1 MNYGQG
7 LCYFAFCMIKG
18 KNLIHQAAFF
28 GLLLSFLNSNSQT
41 NGDNKYPQ
49 GYFAN
54 PLNIPMSLS
63 ANFGELRPNHWHMG
77 LDIRTDQ
84 KENYPVF
91 ASADGYVAHIGI
103 RPQSFGKFIIINHP
117 NGYSTLYAHLNE
129 FYPSLEKYVRARQ
142 TEKESWAI
150 EIDFTEKDFK
160 VKKGN
165 EIAKSGNTGGSQGPH
180 LHFEIRETKTDRSLN
195 PLLFGMPLQDD
206 VSPTLLKLAIY
217 DRSISTYDQTPKL
230 FSLKKN
236 DSGYVIPKVP
246 ILKTGFKTLSFAIQ
260 AIDKFTGSQN
270 GNGIYTARIFKD
282 EEPIAE
288 FVLDEIDYSES
299 EYINGQIDY
308 RYYKAGKGYLQHIS
322 PLPGRQ
328 ERIYHLYN
336 EDGLIHL
343 DDTLQH
349 TITIQVGDA
358 NENFSSTSFLI
369 QFTDSIN
376 TNRPA
381 RKSDNLIPGNV
392 NVIEKTSF
400 EAYLPARCIYDSI
413 EPVYNNY
420 GSTLPNAVSELHQ
433 LNDNSYP
440 VHEEMIIRIK
450 PTIQVKKEWRDKI
463 VIQRNAGNAIL
474 KPAWQGEWLS
484 AKTGA
489 FGSFI
494 ALVDLTPPQLN
505 SIGKGDTVN
514 LSPASR
520 IVFTPTDNYGIKSFH
535 AELDGK
541 WLMFTNDKGR
551 SWIYKFDEQCPFGVH
566 ELKVRIEDI
575 VGNVTE
581 KTWWFKKYPYTPP
594 KKKVYKKKK
603 SSKKTVTK
611 KKK

>member
-1 MNYGQG
+1 MV
-7 LCYFAFCMIKG
+7 KG
-18 KNLIHQAAFF
+18 KYLIQRAAFF
-28 GLLLSFLNSNSQT
+28 VLLLSSLSSKSQSNH
-41 NGDNKYPQ
+41 DNKYPQ

-84 KENYPVF
+84 KENQPVF

-129 FYPSLEKYVRARQ
+129 FYPALEKYVREKQ

-150 EIDFTEKDFK
+150 ELDFTEKDFK

-180 LHFEIRETKTDRSLN
+180 LHFEIRETKTDRNLN

-206 VSPTLLKLAIY
+206 VAPTLLKLAMY
-217 DRSISTYDQTPKL
+217 DRSISTYNQTPKI
-230 FSLKKN
+230 FSLKKT
-236 DSGYVIPKVP
+236 DSGYIIPKMPV
-246 ILKTGFKTLSFAIQ
+246 LKTGFKTLSFAIQ
-260 AIDKFTGSQN
+260 AVDKFTGSQN

-288 FVLDEIDYSES
+288 FVLDEIDYSET
-299 EYINGQIDY
+299 EYVNAQIDY
-308 RYYKAGKGYLQHIS
+308 RYYKAGRGYFQHIS
-322 PLPGRQ
+322 PLPGRE
-328 ERIYHLYN
+328 ERVYHLYN

-349 TITIQVGDA
+349 TITIQIGDA
-358 NENFSSTSFLI
+358 NDNFSSTSFLI
-369 QFTDSIN
+369 QFTNSIS
-376 TNRPA
+376 TNKIA
-381 RKSDNLIPGNV
+381 SGSNNFIPGNV
-392 NVIEKTSF
+392 NIIEKKDF
-400 EAYLPARCIYDSI
+400 EAFLPEKCIYDTI
-413 EPVYNNY
+413 QIVYNNIS
-420 GSTLPNAVSELHQ
+420 STLPNAVSALHQ

-440 VHEEMIIRIK
+440 VHEEMTIRVK
-450 PTIQVKKEWRDKI
+450 PTIEIKKEWRDKI

-474 KPAWQGEWLS
+474 KPVWQGEWLS
-484 AKTGA
+484 ANTGA

-494 ALVDLTPPQLN
+494 ALVDLAPPQIN

-520 IVFTPTDNYGIKSFH
+520 IVFTPTDNSGIKNFH

-551 SWIYKFDEQCPFGVH
+551 NWIYKFDEQCPFGVH
-566 ELKVRIEDI
+566 ELKVRVEDI

-594 KKKVYKKKK
+594 KKKVSKKKT